1 MRRRP
6 MQCFAADNN
15 DGGVVGAEWR
25 GDEGGAMGAEC
36 AGGRVPAG
44 MGPAAVEAPVRD
56 GCIPFVKRG

>member
-1 MRRRP
+1 

-25 GDEGGAMGAEC
+25 GDEGGAMGAER
-36 AGGRVPAG
+36 AGGPGAG
-44 MGPAAVEAPVRD
+44 RYRADAVEAPVRH